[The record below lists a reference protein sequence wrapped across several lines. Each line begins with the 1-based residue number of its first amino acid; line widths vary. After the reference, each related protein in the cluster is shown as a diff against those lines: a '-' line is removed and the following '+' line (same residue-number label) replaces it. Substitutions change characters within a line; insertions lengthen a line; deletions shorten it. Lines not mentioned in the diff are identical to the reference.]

1 MAKKLPKPIDK
12 LSYEEAFS
20 ELESI
25 VASLESG
32 DRSLDE
38 SMKLFQRGQAL
49 LKHCAVLLDEAE
61 LKVKEI
67 SGESLI
73 DFSGTE

>member
-1 MAKKLPKPIDK
+1 MAKSLPKPIEK
-12 LSYEEAFS
+12 LSYEAAFS

-38 SMKLFQRGQAL
+38 SMKIFQRGQAL
-49 LKHCAVLLDEAE
+49 LKHCATLLDEAE
-61 LKVKEI
+61 LKIKEV
-67 SGESLI
+67 SGESSMDL
-73 DFSGTE
+73 SGTE